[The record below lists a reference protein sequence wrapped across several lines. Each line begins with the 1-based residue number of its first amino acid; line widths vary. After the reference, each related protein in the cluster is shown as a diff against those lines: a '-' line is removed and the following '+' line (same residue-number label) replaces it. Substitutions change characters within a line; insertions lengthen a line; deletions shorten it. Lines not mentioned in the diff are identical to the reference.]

1 VNIHADFSPAGYGH
15 RISEFGTREVTR
27 LDENRVV
34 KTGGSFDSRETE
46 AMKFVARNMTIPV
59 PKVHALHFAGYG
71 LDNHIVMEYMPG
83 EPLDK
88 VWRKLTTEQ
97 KEATCGQLGG
107 YITQLQQLKGKRVE
121 AANGEAI
128 KICLSSTRNGGPF
141 STVREFNDWLVDGV
155 FQRVT
160 PKIWQDHCRA
170 SLSDNHEIVFA
181 HGDFSPRNM
190 LADPTGQITAVLDW
204 GDGWLVSCLLGY
216 REDSVG
222 YPARDA

>member
-1 VNIHADFSPAGYGH
+1 LIAG
-15 RISEFGTREVTR
+15 
-27 LDENRVV
+27 
-34 KTGGSFDSRETE
+34 K
-46 AMKFVARNMTIPV
+46 

-204 GDGWLVSCLLGY
+204 EMAGWFPAYWDIGKILWDIPPAMPDYRFYLQHIVPFRYTQECLAMYQLF
-216 REDSVG
+216 DW
-222 YPARDA
+222 YPVA